1 MKAVDAES
9 DEQAARFSTPTIL
22 IDVDKDMLLLIGWK
36 WRNLEQDGEIIG
48 EFPYIFAGVIL
59 SAGEIAKERDV
70 RLEITKGK
78 IEGGKVLVYSE
89 KKKEFVPDPG
99 NYGKFWRIIHHTRL
113 NAEDL
118 SDTIR
123 QFKHFLEEVD
133 EHSPRNRLG
142 NKGDEN

>member
-1 MKAVDAES
+1 M
-9 DEQAARFSTPTIL
+9 
-22 IDVDKDMLLLIGWK
+22 
-36 WRNLEQDGEIIG
+36 GE
-48 EFPYIFAGVIL
+48 AGVIL

-78 IEGGKVLVYSE
+78 IEGEQVLVYSE

-99 NYGKFWRIIHHTRL
+99 NYGKLWRIIHRSRL
-113 NAEDL
+113 NTEDP

-123 QFKHFLEEVD
+123 RFKHFLEKVD

-142 NKGDEN
+142 DKGDEN